1 MENKILWE
9 GLGFPLL
16 LVGFQ
21 TKKIAG
27 EELPDI
33 NMKDIQEK
41 AFRLLLA
48 KHGRITGSELKF
60 IRSYLQLTQ
69 QEFSRAINAADRS
82 SISQWEQKK
91 DIPTGMDLN
100 TEIMI
105 RLFMA
110 KQCEDGNI
118 RQGVQDLVWYK
129 MKDLIFDF
137 VTTIKEDDPY
147 ISISA

>member
-16 LVGFQ
+16 LVGFS

-33 NMKDIQEK
+33 NMKNIQEK
-41 AFRLLLA
+41 AFRLLLT
-48 KHGRITGSELKF
+48 KNGRITGNELKF
-60 IRSYLQLTQ
+60 IRNYLQLTQ
-69 QEFSRAINAADRS
+69 KEFSRAINAADRS
-82 SISQWEQKK
+82 SVSQWEQKK
-91 DIPTGMDLN
+91 DASTGMDLN

-110 KQCEDGNI
+110 KQCEDGGI
-118 RQGVQDLVWYK
+118 KQGVQDLMWYK
-129 MKDLIFDF
+129 MKDVIFDF
-137 VTTIKEDDPY
+137 VTKIKEDHPY